1 MNPNRVLTYYRF
13 SFVRRP
19 MVFQSDVLS
28 DPASDARIKVMIFS
42 CPSRMRSGFYTVFSV
57 FAIALSGSEKR
68 QIYRFVEPTLLTFY
82 GNHTAERIRIK
93 QNTPAIWTFDNSSLV
108 LLGVFPGYIQPHF
121 LFSGR
126 NNCPGVGRSLV

>member
-19 MVFQSDVLS
+19 MVFQSDVIS

-68 QIYRFVEPTLLTFY
+68 QIQRIVEPALFAFY
-82 GNHTAERIRIK
+82 GNHTAVRIRI
-93 QNTPAIWTFDNSSLV
+93 QQRASAFGTFDNTSLV
-108 LLGVFPGYIQPHF
+108 LLSVFPGDIQPHS
-121 LFSGR
+121 LVSCR
-126 NNCPGVGRSLV
+126 NGCSGVGRSLV